1 MSLLLSVLG
10 VSEQGGF
17 DCISEVH
24 LGQESNLIL
33 TAMYSSR
40 EVAIYSFVL
49 FLTLTS
55 LTKNN
60 ENNIVY
66 LYLLNILKS
75 SLIRGSSF

>member
-24 LGQESNLIL
+24 LGQESNLSL
-33 TAMYSSR
+33 TAMYSSW